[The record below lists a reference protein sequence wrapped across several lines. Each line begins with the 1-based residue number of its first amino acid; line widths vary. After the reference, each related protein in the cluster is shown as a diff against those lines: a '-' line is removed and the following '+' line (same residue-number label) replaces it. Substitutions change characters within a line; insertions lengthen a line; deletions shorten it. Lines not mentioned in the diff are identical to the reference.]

1 MRRHHSYYIAPS
13 AVVPL
18 FLDINP
24 GAVLCLSFFKKRAG
38 YNGPCINVKN
48 LTTGLYMDI
57 GFSGNYLDIA
67 TLTTF
72 LNGAVGAIVIFYDQ
86 SLFTNHA
93 FMNVLINQPTINLI
107 DAEINNKSSITL
119 GGNDYLTFPYL
130 FPSAQS
136 TCSIFVVNKSTGLSP
151 IISDTNGASYSVVA
165 DWYNA
170 ILIQGI
176 NPGYDQYSPNAQAN
190 FGYLSCLISGD
201 SNNKVYKNGIQ
212 ISPNTVGNRLLNFN
226 SLGYWAAANFYMN
239 GRVSELIVYPTT
251 VSNDTRLMF
260 ESEARSNFGLL

>member
-57 GFSGNYLDIA
+57 GFVGNYLDVA
-67 TLTTF
+67 TLISF
-72 LNGAVGAIVIFYDQ
+72 LNGAAGAIVIFYDQ
-86 SLFTNHA
+86 SLFANHA
-93 FMNVLINQPTINLI
+93 YMNVLINQPTINLI

-119 GGNDYLTFPYL
+119 GGNDYLQFPTL
-130 FPSAQS
+130 FAAQ
-136 TCSIFVVNKSTGLSP
+136 TDCSVFVVDKSSALSP
-151 IISDTNGASYSVVA
+151 ILGDSTSGSYSVISH
-165 DWYNA
+165 WYNN
-170 ILIQGI
+170 ILIQGTA
-176 NPGYDQYSPNAQAN
+176 PGYTLYSPDNPAN
-190 FGYLSCLISGD
+190 YGYTSCMLSSGT
-201 SNNKVYKNGIQ
+201 NKKVYQNGIQ
-212 ISPNTVGNRLLNFN
+212 LTGTPINQLFRFN
-226 SLGYWAAANFYMN
+226 VLGKFPEAGFYHN
-239 GRVSELIVYPTT
+239 GRMAEIIVYPTA